1 MEIFRSVLYTQ
12 WKFNENLPVVNFI
25 NVLQECF
32 LYEILVLKIT
42 KPNLFTEK
50 LLNLL
55 SYENRGRKML
65 IKLTPVAHLACSSI
79 WCSKTTKLPFQWDD
93 EPCSDI
99 WAWNKKKYV
108 TSFLRGNLMKITS
121 AIDLWFVTSFV
132 DYLGM
137 LWAVKLTYGMWR
149 K

>member
-79 WCSKTTKLPFQWDD
+79 
-93 EPCSDI
+93 
-99 WAWNKKKYV
+99 
-108 TSFLRGNLMKITS
+108 
-121 AIDLWFVTSFV
+121 
-132 DYLGM
+132 
-137 LWAVKLTYGMWR
+137 
-149 K
+149 